1 MIVGGFMVPHPP
13 IMLPEVGHG
22 EEKKIQA
29 TTDAYMEAAKEIAEL
44 APETI
49 VVSSPHSILYADYFH
64 ISPGAVAKGD
74 MGGFRAPQVRF
85 TVGYDEDFTER
96 LSAIANI
103 EDFPAGTLGQRP
115 QDVPL
120 DHGTMIPL
128 YYIRKLYSNFKL
140 VRIGLSGLSLEE
152 HYKMGMLIKEAAE
165 ALGRRTVYV
174 ASGDLAHKM
183 KEDGPYGFASE
194 APIYDERIMRVMG
207 KGRFDELFDFDEHLL
222 NCAAECGHRSFVMM
236 AGAFDG
242 VSVKAKALSHEATFG
257 VGYGVCTFR
266 PTGEDAGRK
275 FLELRQ
281 GKKKESLMNKKSSE
295 DIWVRMAR
303 ASLESYVLKHEKIRA
318 SEELPKLIKEAGV
331 LDSTGASDEKT
342 VTDAIL
348 KQKAGAFVS
357 LHLNGRLRGCI
368 GTIVPTT
375 KCVGEELI
383 QNAISAA
390 TADHRF
396 FPVRKDEVPLLEYSV
411 DVLSEP
417 EPIADSSFLDVK
429 RYGVIVRQG
438 RKQGL
443 LLPDLD
449 GVDTVEDQIAIS
461 AQKGGIDL
469 GEPVELYRFEVIRH
483 H

>member
-1 MIVGGFMVPHPP
+1 
-13 IMLPEVGHG
+13 
-22 EEKKIQA
+22 
-29 TTDAYMEAAKEIAEL
+29 
-44 APETI
+44 
-49 VVSSPHSILYADYFH
+49 
-64 ISPGAVAKGD
+64 
-74 MGGFRAPQVRF
+74 
-85 TVGYDEDFTER
+85 
-96 LSAIANI
+96 
-103 EDFPAGTLGQRP
+103 
-115 QDVPL
+115 
-120 DHGTMIPL
+120 
-128 YYIRKLYSNFKL
+128 
-140 VRIGLSGLSLEE
+140 
-152 HYKMGMLIKEAAE
+152 MGMLVKEASD
-165 ALGRRTVYV
+165 ALGRRVVYV

-183 KEDGPYGFASE
+183 KEEGPYGFASE
-194 APIYDERIMRVMG
+194 APVYDERIMRVMG
-207 KGRFDELFDFDEHLL
+207 EGRFDELMDFDEHLL
-222 NCAAECGHRSFVMM
+222 ACASECGHRSFVMM

-242 VSVKAKALSHEATFG
+242 VAVEAKALSHEATFG
-257 VGYGVCTFR
+257 VGYGVCTFLPEGKDER
-266 PTGEDAGRK
+266 RE
-275 FLELRQ
+275 FLRIRQ
-281 GKKKESLMNKKSSE
+281 ENKQEGLMEAKANE

-303 ASLESYVLKHEKIRA
+303 ASLESYVLKHERIRA
-318 SEELPKLIKEAGV
+318 EDELPRLLSEAGV
-331 LDSTGASDEKT
+331 LDSTKASDEKT

-375 KCVGEELI
+375 KSVGEELV

-417 EPIADSSFLDVK
+417 EPIADASLLDVK

-449 GVDTVEDQIAIS
+449 GVDTVEDQIAIA

-469 GEPVELYRFEVIRH
+469 ADEIELFRFEVIRH